1 MAVIVFANEDESSY
15 AEEIGTFLSNE
26 FTNNF
31 IALIDEN
38 PTVTVG
44 EAYTTLKKNKHSNSY
59 VCFYGYEPI

>member
-1 MAVIVFANEDESSY
+1 MAVIAFANEDESSY

-44 EAYTTLKKNKHSNSY
+44 EAYTTLKKKQTQQFI
-59 VCFYGYEPI
+59 CLLLWR